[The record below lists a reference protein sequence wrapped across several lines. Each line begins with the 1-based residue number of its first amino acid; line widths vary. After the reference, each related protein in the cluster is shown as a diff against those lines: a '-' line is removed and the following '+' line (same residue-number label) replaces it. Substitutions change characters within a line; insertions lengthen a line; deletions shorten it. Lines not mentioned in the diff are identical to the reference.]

1 MTQHKLSRCI
11 MVVALLLV
19 VAAAAVGS
27 LEASLASELQVM
39 MDGMAAKTGFALQLG
54 WKSAD
59 MEFTLAVRAT

>member
-1 MTQHKLSRCI
+1 M
-11 MVVALLLV
+11 ALLLA